1 MVGAFRTSVDA
12 EPYMTTKDVYIGDWL
27 GLHTEVVIDR
37 ATGAV
42 DSTLVE
48 ID

>member
-1 MVGAFRTSVDA
+1 
-12 EPYMTTKDVYIGDWL
+12 VYVGDWL
-27 GLHTEVVIDR
+27 GLYTEVVIDR
-37 ATGAV
+37 ATGHV